1 MIKEKK
7 KKTKY
12 NFKKSTKQI
21 VFEYLRTVFF
31 SCIFALIITTSLTL
45 HARNEMIQ
53 NIYAENGNRQKLE
66 REQALELIT
75 QSDLLTGLSAKTYSM
90 CMHIGDLYEAAG
102 DYKDA
107 QIAYEYA
114 IQKAKPGAY
123 KAYYKLIYVLLEQE
137 KFSAVEDILANIKDK
152 TDKSLVKFKTRAYI
166 VKGDKY
172 YSIGK
177 FLSAAKA
184 YEQANFYYNKFEKKD
199 HVVEESIQNRI
210 VNSYIQVADI
220 MVKSGYNS
228 DAVRFL
234 QKAEKYSPKDFQV
247 RYKLAIVLS
256 DSAPE
261 KSVEYLDKLLE
272 EKPQEIDYS
281 IYGRALMKAANI
293 ADLDDRPTQAKYYRY
308 KIHSIDLFVNR
319 KVVYKNDIE
328 VNLKSFSA
336 KKVLFTYPLKA
347 TYEFTNV
354 SNVDIIK
361 LYADFELLLNGK
373 VQEAITK
380 EISNKKKPLY
390 ASNIEPNA
398 VNVAFNKK
406 IFTRKELENYTIR
419 ILLYKDPKYKTLVSE
434 ITIPRKSF

>member
-7 KKTKY
+7 KKSKY
-12 NFKKSTKQI
+12 NYKKSKKQI

-31 SCIFALIITTSLTL
+31 SCLLALILTTSLTL
-45 HARNEMIQ
+45 HARSEMIQ
-53 NIYAENGNRQKLE
+53 NIYAENESRQKME

-75 QSDLLTGLSAKTYSM
+75 KTDLLQGMSTKTYSM
-90 CMHIGDLYEAAG
+90 CMHIGELYEAAG

-114 IQKAKPGAY
+114 VQKAKPGVY
-123 KAYYKLIYVLLEQE
+123 RPYYKLIYVLLEQE
-137 KFSAVEDILANIKDK
+137 KFADVEAILSNIKDK
-152 TDKSLVKFKTRAYI
+152 TDKNLIKFKTRSYI

-184 YEQANFYYNKFEKKD
+184 YEQAEFYYNKFAKKD
-199 HVVEESIQNRI
+199 HVVEDSIKNRI
-210 VNSYIQVADI
+210 VNSYIKTADV

-234 QKAEKYSPKDFQV
+234 KKAEKYSPKDFNV

-256 DSAPE
+256 DSDPE
-261 KSVEYLDKLLE
+261 KSVEYLDELLE
-272 EKPQEIDYS
+272 EFPQEIDYS

-293 ADLDDRPTQAKYYRY
+293 ADLDDRPTKAKYYRY

-328 VNLKSFSA
+328 VSLKSFSV

-347 TYEFTNV
+347 IYEFTNV
-354 SNVDIIK
+354 SNIDIVN
-361 LYADFELLLNGK
+361 LYADFELLANGK
-373 VQEAITK
+373 HQETITTMV
-380 EISNKKKPLY
+380 SNKKKPLF
-390 ASNIEPNA
+390 ASNLEPNT

-406 IFTRKELENYTIR
+406 IFTKKELENYTIR
-419 ILLYKDPKYKTLVSE
+419 IYLYKDAKYKTLVSE
-434 ITIPRKSF
+434 TTIPTKSF